1 MHEPIA
7 YQREK
12 GIELRTMIIASL
24 SVIIVV
30 ANVMSA
36 V

>member
-1 MHEPIA
+1 MHKPIA

-30 ANVMSA
+30 ANIASA